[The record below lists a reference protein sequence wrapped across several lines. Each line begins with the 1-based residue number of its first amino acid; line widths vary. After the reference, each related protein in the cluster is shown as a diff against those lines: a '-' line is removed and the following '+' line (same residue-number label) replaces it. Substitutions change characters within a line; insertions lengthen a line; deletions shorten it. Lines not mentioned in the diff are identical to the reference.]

1 MRIPP
6 VSILTAALVAAVGCA
21 TARVENPPLERYEAG
36 SGYGAN
42 FIDTPYAKKLRVVL
56 AFSGGGT
63 RASALAYGVLKEL
76 RDTEIVLSGQ
86 KVRLLDTISTI
97 SSVSGGSFTSAYY
110 GLHGERIF
118 EDYEERFLR
127 KDIDAR
133 LAFNLFRPFDLLR
146 FAFTRYT
153 RSDMAMDLYDREL
166 FDGATFAD
174 LKKKGGPLL
183 LINSTD
189 IDIGVVWTFIQPSFD
204 LICGDVSKMRVSTA
218 VTASSA
224 VPGVFA
230 PLVLENRAGT
240 CNHPEPAWIE
250 EALAEPAKSRRRY
263 HEARGV
269 VTYLDREERPYIFL
283 VDGGVADNVGARRI
297 LADVIES
304 GGVMSLAQGRR
315 LDLPEHVVYIVVNA
329 QAGGSSRLGPDPG
342 AALNGLGAE
351 LDHQR
356 RDVPLQLRDDRAAA
370 GRDRELVEAG
380 RAARHDHENFGRRGG
395 LRQPRRPEGAAVLQ
409 RRRDELQPRR
419 QNDRPSDRGRW
430 PAPARVAGLPEVPEF
445 REVRES

>member
-1 MRIPP
+1 MRTPP
-6 VSILTAALVAAVGCA
+6 VLILVAIAVSALGCA
-21 TARVENPPLERYEAG
+21 TARVENPPLERYEPG
-36 SGYGAN
+36 GGYGAN
-42 FIDTPYAKKLRVVL
+42 FIDTPYAKKLRIVL

-118 EDYEERFLR
+118 DDYEERFLR

-133 LAFNLFRPFDLLR
+133 LAFNLFRPLDLLR
-146 FAFTRYT
+146 FWFTKYT
-153 RSDMAMDLYDREL
+153 RSDMAMDLYDRDV

-174 LKKKGGPLL
+174 LQAKGGPLL
-183 LINSTD
+183 FINSTD
-189 IDIGVVWTFIQPSFD
+189 IDIGAVWTFMQPEFD
-204 LICGDVSKMRVSTA
+204 MICGDVSKMRVSTA

-269 VTYLDREERPYIFL
+269 ATYLDREKRPYIFL
-283 VDGGVADNVGARRI
+283 VDGGVADNVGARRL
-297 LADVIES
+297 LADVTES

-329 QAGGSSRLGPDPG
+329 QAGGRHDWDQTLALPSMVSVLSSITSVGMYRYNFETIELLREETASWSKQAAQHGTTMRTSVVEVAFDNLEDTKERTFFNDVKTSFNLDDTTIDRLIEVGG
-342 AALNGLGAE
+342 RL
-351 LDHQR
+351 
-356 RDVPLQLRDDRAAA
+356 LRDSPDFQKFIRSAK
-370 GRDRELVEAG
+370 
-380 RAARHDHENFGRRGG
+380 
-395 LRQPRRPEGAAVLQ
+395 
-409 RRRDELQPRR
+409 
-419 QNDRPSDRGRW
+419 
-430 PAPARVAGLPEVPEF
+430 
-445 REVRES
+445 